1 MGATI
6 LPPFKDFMDLVEVF
20 IDIFWLTAEG
30 FIPLL
35 VPIVTLILVFKMVS
49 SLLLDRRV

>member
-1 MGATI
+1 
-6 LPPFKDFMDLVEVF
+6 MDLVEVF

-35 VPIVTLILVFKMVS
+35 LPIVSLILLFKMVAG
-49 SLLLDRRV
+49 LLLDRRV